1 MRGIVKERWSAH
13 GFARKKYFHLYIL
26 EQAAWL
32 IRGTLAAR
40 RHSPR
45 TFFLAEGVWIWWWDD
60 VIGFAN
66 DLCWFVICRT
76 HRALCRH
83 TSPLWLTFVFV
94 FGRYL
99 CLFIFSGHGHGLYL
113 YHLILRLSLWPRP
126 KDSVTQLIF
135 HTKGIHFFSSQELL
149 ELHRTCQCN
158 GQWPSFL

>member
-60 VIGFAN
+60 VIGFAE
-66 DLCWFVICRT
+66 WFVMICDLQDT
-76 HRALCRH
+76 PCTVQAHVTPMA
-83 TSPLWLTFVFV
+83 
-94 FGRYL
+94 YL
-99 CLFIFSGHGHGLYL
+99 CLWWEDICVCSCPRSWSCFWYVSISSGCLYDQGP
-113 YHLILRLSLWPRP
+113 RSLSHE
-126 KDSVTQLIF
+126 SFVTESKNISF
-135 HTKGIHFFSSQELL
+135 QELW
-149 ELHRTCQCN
+149 ELLNTSQS
-158 GQWPSFL
+158 PFFV